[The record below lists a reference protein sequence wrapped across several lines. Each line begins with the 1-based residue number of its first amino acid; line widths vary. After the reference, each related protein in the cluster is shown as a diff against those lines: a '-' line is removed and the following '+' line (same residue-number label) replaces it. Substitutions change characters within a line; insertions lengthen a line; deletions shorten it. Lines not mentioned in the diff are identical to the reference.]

1 MFVIIRITQSF
12 LKNINRDEWFI
23 PDWSGDAPWQ
33 LRRTGVP
40 VVTARQEISGAVS
53 RRAKRKR
60 DKRDERKGMQMNRW
74 GTGSLWHRGAGRDV
88 SQLPA
93 SLFNSAGRQR
103 NGGFLASSFVKGRN
117 PRYDFS
123 TGLCVRPGRLEVF
136 CNWNSIGGVLYKSC
150 FEHYQ
155 KTKKQEAILIMLGS

>member
-23 PDWSGDAPWQ
+23 PDWSGNAPWQ

-40 VVTARQEISGAVS
+40 VVTATEEISGAVS

-60 DKRDERKGMQMNRW
+60 DNMTRGRGCRWTAGGLAAFDTVEPAVMSVSCQLHSSTQRVDRK
-74 GTGSLWHRGAGRDV
+74 T
-88 SQLPA
+88 
-93 SLFNSAGRQR
+93 
-103 NGGFLASSFVKGRN
+103 GFLSVVICQGKDAEIGFLKG
-117 PRYDFS
+117 P
-123 TGLCVRPGRLEVF
+123 LCLEVF
-136 CNWNSIGGVLYKSC
+136 YNWNSIGGILYKSY

-155 KTKKQEAILIMLGS
+155 DF